1 MFSGTKYG
9 RPVGNL
15 RMGRRF
21 TAEELQRIAGGEDP
35 EVIVAAVPPSLT
47 REEMYAALFGEEEKQ

>member
-21 TAEELQRIAGGEDP
+21 TAEELQRIADGEDP
-35 EVIVAAVPPSLT
+35 EVIVAAAPPPLT
-47 REEMYAALFGEEEKQ
+47 REEMYALLFEEEK